1 MKERSSSEWSKII
14 FKLLAHDTKNP
25 YGLASLVF
33 HVTKAF
39 DFFYHNSVK
48 YWQAGV
54 FIYFLVGGVVEEI
67 PWVSVLTLRLH
78 RR

>member
-33 HVTKAF
+33 HVTNP

-48 YWQAGV
+48 YCEAEV
-54 FIYFLVGGVVEEI
+54 FICFFLV
-67 PWVSVLTLRLH
+67 
-78 RR
+78 